1 MKPTSFY
8 PLAGI
13 DNASPYDDA
22 LQVKATRG
30 QGPRTFLRD
39 AVNVDISDTGRA
51 SMRPGLRKVTDAAL
65 TNLWQSPLHRD
76 IFATLGDQWVKVDPA
91 TWSHQ
96 PLATIGEGQVS
107 HLVLNS
113 AVLVAGPAGI
123 FQYDGAAAQRFT
135 LDAPPAPM
143 VSPGAGSLEPGAYGV
158 AVAWLRGATESPLS
172 AATHCT
178 VGDSGG
184 LAITLPMCMDSTVTH
199 ARLYLTRQNGGE
211 LLRGEDYTVSTATVE
226 LPLLPKLGATPQFQ
240 HKEAMPTGSYL
251 AYWRGRLLTARTNV
265 LRFSE
270 AMAYHIHDPRHGF
283 VQMPQRITFVHP
295 VDGGIWVGQVDH
307 VAFLAGTV
315 LGEMTLYR
323 KTAKAPVPGSATA
336 LDAEDTDGLAGNG
349 GAVVAWLAENGF
361 VLGSPD
367 GSVVEKH
374 DRRLGGI
381 AGKQGVSAVFANR
394 LTTAII

>member
-96 PLATIGEGQVS
+96 PLATIGEGQGS

-135 LDAPPAPM
+135 LDVPSAPM
-143 VSPGAGSLEPGAYGV
+143 VSPGTGSLEPGTYGV

-172 AATHCT
+172 AVTHCT
-178 VGDSGG
+178 VDASGA
-184 LAITLPMCMDSTVTH
+184 LAVTLPMCLDSTVTH
-199 ARLYLTRQNGGE
+199 VRLYLTRQNGGE
-211 LLRGEDYTVSTATVE
+211 LLRGEDYPINTAYVE
-226 LPLLPKLGATPQFQ
+226 LPLLPKLGAPPPFQ
-240 HKEAMPTGSYL
+240 HKEPMPTGLYL
-251 AYWRGRLLTARTNV
+251 AYWRGRLLTARANV

-270 AMAYHIHDPRHGF
+270 ALAYHVHDPRHGF

-307 VAFLAGTV
+307 VAFLAGTE

-323 KTAKAPVPGSATA
+323 KTAKAPVPGSTVA
-336 LDAEDTDGLAGNG
+336 LDAEDTDGLASNG
-349 GAVVAWLAENGF
+349 SAVVAWLAENGF

-367 GSVVEKH
+367 GSVAEKH
-374 DRRLGGI
+374 GRRLGGI
-381 AGKQGVSAVFANR
+381 AGNQGSSAVFANR

>member
-1 MKPTSFY
+1 MKPISIY

-13 DNASPYDDA
+13 DNASPRDDA
-22 LQVKATRG
+22 LQVKATRS
-30 QGPRTFLRD
+30 QGASTFLRD

-51 SMRPGLRKVTDAAL
+51 SMRPGLRKVTDVAL
-65 TNLWQSPLHRD
+65 ANLWQSPLHRD

-91 TWSHQ
+91 TWGHE
-96 PLATIGEGQVS
+96 PLATVGEGAVS

-123 FQYDGAAAQRFT
+123 FQYDGMAAQRFT

-143 VSPGAGSLEPGAYGV
+143 VSPGAGSLGAGVYGV

-172 AATHCT
+172 TAAHCT
-178 VGDSGG
+178 VGDSGS
-184 LAITLPMCMDSTVTH
+184 LAVTLPMCLDSTVTH
-199 ARLYLTRQNGGE
+199 SRLYLTRQNGGE
-211 LLRGEDYTVSTATVE
+211 LLRGEDYPVGTAAVE
-226 LPLLPKLGATPQFQ
+226 LPLLPSLGAPPQFQ
-240 HKEAMPTGSYL
+240 HKEPMPAGAYL
-251 AYWRGRLLTARTNV
+251 AYWRGRLLTARANV
-265 LRFSE
+265 LYFSE
-270 AMAYHIHDPRHGF
+270 ALAYHLHDPRHGF

-307 VAFLAGTV
+307 VAFLAGTE
-315 LGEMTLYR
+315 LGGMALHR
-323 KTAKAPVPGSATA
+323 KTAKAPVPGSTVA
-336 LDAEDTDGLAGNG
+336 LDAEDTDGLASNG
-349 GAVVAWLAENGF
+349 AAVVAWLAENGF

-381 AGKQGVSAVFANR
+381 AGNQGSSAVFANR
-394 LTTAII
+394 LITAII